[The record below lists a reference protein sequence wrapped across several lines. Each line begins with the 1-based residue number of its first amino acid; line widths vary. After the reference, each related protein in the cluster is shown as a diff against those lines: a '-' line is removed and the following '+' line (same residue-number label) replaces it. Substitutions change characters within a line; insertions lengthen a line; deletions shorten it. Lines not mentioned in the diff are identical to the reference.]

1 MISQLNN
8 LKSTKVSKIQID
20 LKSAYKDFNHDFEF
34 VRYALN
40 NLDSNIPII
49 LKELEVNLINR
60 FM

>member
-1 MISQLNN
+1 LISELNN

-20 LKSAYKDFNHDFEF
+20 LKSAYKAFNHDFEF

-49 LKELEVNLINR
+49 LKELEVSLTNR
-60 FM
+60 LM

>member
-1 MISQLNN
+1 M
-8 LKSTKVSKIQID
+8 SKIQID

>member
-1 MISQLNN
+1 M
-8 LKSTKVSKIQID
+8 SKIQID
-20 LKSAYKDFNHDFEF
+20 LKSAYKDFNRDFEF

-49 LKELEVNLINR
+49 LKELEVNLTNR

>member
-8 LKSTKVSKIQID
+8 LKSIKVSKIQID
-20 LKSAYKDFNHDFEF
+20 LKSAYKDLNRDFEF

-49 LKELEVNLINR
+49 LKELEVNLTNR